1 MENTNV
7 WMWQTF
13 LFRVHLYIF
22 FKDVDMYLYVFL
34 RKNRASMKF
43 GLVYTEYKINSGFK
57 KKIDHSCDFYK
68 LWNIK
73 TLFN

>member
-1 MENTNV
+1 
-7 WMWQTF
+7 
-13 LFRVHLYIF
+13 
-22 FKDVDMYLYVFL
+22 
-34 RKNRASMKF
+34 MKF